1 MKFKD
6 LFNDDWSVNWEK
18 ITQIPQFDKLMST
31 KQNTVWH
38 KEGNAYLHTTLVTQE
53 MEKLLGRN
61 LIEKGS
67 TNWIMCMSAA
77 LCHDLGKAE
86 TTKWSEEKQDWT
98 TKNHGVVG
106 ERITRSLF
114 YDEDIVLREKVCYMV
129 RHHMVLHHVLDDE
142 EKTIEKLIKLSHGIV
157 PIKYMLFLKN
167 ADSKGSINEIETNYF
182 INLQTNKINGY
193 TSTMNCY
200 YEPYSLT
207 DKSQL
212 IRDFIN
218 DKSELVNKTND
229 FCVYILCGFPG
240 CGKSTYYKFYLDNK
254 PIISRDEIRAELEI
268 GGANFINNKKVVG
281 TKEEEEKVSDIF
293 NSRMIGYCEEKTS
306 FVIDNTNLKYQYRK
320 DYLSKIMKYNPK
332 VKIIYIEAPDFIN
345 DCIKRREGQIDKSVY
360 DRMLNTFD
368 FPQLYEC
375 DELVFYKQHDDNN
388 DETFKFGSDISPKNF
403 KIEDKILNDLKITRG
418 AMILDGYDC
427 YETCIKFMDELIN
440 KYEKHDLEHT
450 FNWDSLEKPI
460 DEDIAKVI
468 NKDFWEML

>member
-6 LFNDDWSVNWEK
+6 LFDKEWNVNWEK
-18 ITQIPQFDKLMST
+18 LETIPQFDKLKST
-31 KQNTVWH
+31 KRSTKWH
-38 KEGNAYLHTTLVTQE
+38 KEGNVYIHVQLVTQE

-67 TNWIMCMSAA
+67 TSWIMCMSAA

-86 TTKWSEEKQDWT
+86 TTKWSVEKQDWT

-129 RHHMVLHHVLDDE
+129 RHHMALHHVFDDE
-142 EKTIEKLIKLSHGIV
+142 KKTRKKLIKLSHGIV

-167 ADSKGSINEIETNYF
+167 ADSRGSLNDIETEDF
-182 INLQTNKINGY
+182 INQQNDKICVY
-193 TSTMNCY
+193 TSTMHCY
-200 YEPYSLT
+200 YEPYSFV

-240 CGKSTYYKFYLDNK
+240 CGKSTYYELFLDK
-254 PIISRDEIRAELEI
+254 IPFISRDEIRAELGI
-268 GGANFINNKKVVG
+268 GGATFVNNKKVVG
-281 TKEEEEKVSDIF
+281 TKEEEQKVSDIF
-293 NSRMIGYCEEKTS
+293 NKQMLTFCEKKTS

-332 VKIIYIEAPDFIN
+332 VKIIYIESPDFIN
-345 DCIKRREGQIDKSVY
+345 DCIKRRDGQIDKSVY
-360 DRMLNTFD
+360 DRMLDTFD

-375 DELVFYKQHDDNN
+375 DELVFYKQHDDSD
-388 DETFKFGSDISPKNF
+388 DETFKFESDISPQNI

-418 AMILDGYDC
+418 AMILDGYNCCDS
-427 YETCIKFMDELIN
+427 CIKYMDELISTYKN
-440 KYEKHDLEHT
+440 MC
-450 FNWDSLEKPI
+450 I
-460 DEDIAKVI
+460 
-468 NKDFWEML
+468 